1 MANGAFDVNPAVTE
15 TSTVRPLSEVTAG
28 RAASHVGSA
37 QRSWRYALLGVAVAV
52 ATTIGYALARS
63 LVVGRAP
70 TPAFIADDV
79 SRFAMTY
86 AYLLFVPACML
97 AALGYVLGRWY
108 DGAHVLSITDPLT
121 GLFNRRHFD
130 ERLSDEMQ
138 RARRYN
144 HPMCVLW
151 VDIDHF
157 KTINDN
163 FGHAAGD
170 FALVCASRV
179 LSNGVRS
186 TDLVARFG
194 GDEFAVL
201 LPETGA
207 PEATLLAR
215 RIMAEAEHCAGTMD
229 WRVSISIGIVEL
241 AARADVES
249 DELMAAA
256 DEALYRAK
264 AAGGSGTSVARLAP
278 SSSVGRRSTQAE
290 LARFFARQARAG
302 KDSPD
307 PW

>member
-1 MANGAFDVNPAVTE
+1 MASREVNPSVTE
-15 TSTVRPLSEVTAG
+15 TSTVRPLSGLGHNLWSTQG
-28 RAASHVGSA
+28 
-37 QRSWRYALLGVAVAV
+37 SWRYALLGLGVAV
-52 ATTIGYALARS
+52 ATTIGYALVRS

-70 TPAFIADDV
+70 TPAFIAEDV
-79 SRFAMTY
+79 SRLAMTY
-86 AYLLFVPACML
+86 AYLLLAPACVL
-97 AALGYVLGRWY
+97 GSLGYLLGRRY

-121 GLFNRRHFD
+121 GLFNRRYFD
-130 ERLSDEMQ
+130 ERLSEEMG

-151 VDIDHF
+151 VDIDRF
-157 KTINDN
+157 KSINDN

-170 FALVCASRV
+170 FALVCASHV

-186 TDLVARFG
+186 TDVVARLG

-207 PEATLLAR
+207 PEASLLAR
-215 RIMAEAEHCAGTMD
+215 RIMAETEHCAGSME

-290 LARFFARQARAG
+290 LARFFARQAGVDKGAPG
-302 KDSPD
+302 S
-307 PW
+307 W

>member
-1 MANGAFDVNPAVTE
+1 MASREVNPSVTE
-15 TSTVRPLSEVTAG
+15 TSTVRPLREMGHHAWST
-28 RAASHVGSA
+28 R
-37 QRSWRYALLGVAVAV
+37 RSWGYALLGLAVAV
-52 ATTIGYALARS
+52 ATTIGYALVRS
-63 LVVGRAP
+63 VVVGRAP
-70 TPAFIADDV
+70 TPAFIAEDV
-79 SRFAMTY
+79 SHFAMTY
-86 AYLLFVPACML
+86 AYLLLAPACVL
-97 AALGYVLGRWY
+97 AWLGYVLGRWY

-121 GLFNRRHFD
+121 GLFNRRYFD
-130 ERLSDEMQ
+130 ERLSDEMR

-151 VDIDHF
+151 VDIDRF
-157 KTINDN
+157 KSINDT

-170 FALVCASRV
+170 FALVCASHV

-186 TDLVARFG
+186 TDVVARFG

-207 PEATLLAR
+207 PEASLLAR
-215 RIMAEAEHCAGTMD
+215 RIMAEAEHCAGSME

-256 DEALYRAK
+256 DKALYRAK

-290 LARFFARQARAG
+290 LARFFAKQAG
-302 KDSPD
+302 VDKGPPGS
-307 PW
+307 W